1 MRIVG
6 LIIACVFFL
15 VSIVL
20 AYQMFIQKKKG
31 IGAYIL
37 LVITLFISLYMFYL
51 VITNGLIPIDYNVPI
66 ST

>member
-15 VSIVL
+15 VSIAL
-20 AYQMFIQKKKG
+20 AYQMFIQNKKG

-37 LVITLFISLYMFYL
+37 LVITIFISLYMFYL
-51 VITNGLIPIDYNVPI
+51 VITNGLVPIDYNVPR

>member
-20 AYQMFIQKKKG
+20 AYQIFIQKKKG

-37 LVITLFISLYMFYL
+37 LGITLFISLYMFYL
-51 VITNGLIPIDYNVPI
+51 VITNGLIPIDYNIPR

>member
-6 LIIACVFFL
+6 LIIPCVFFL
-15 VSIVL
+15 VSIAL
-20 AYQMFIQKKKG
+20 AYQIFIQKKKG
-31 IGAYIL
+31 VGAYIL

-51 VITNGLIPIDYNVPI
+51 VITNGLIPIDYNIPR

>member
-15 VSIVL
+15 VSIAL
-20 AYQMFIQKKKG
+20 AYQIFIQKKKG
-31 IGAYIL
+31 VSAYIL

-51 VITNGLIPIDYNVPI
+51 VITNGLIPIDYNTPR